1 MTKKLQMIAR
11 RSNSP
16 PAVPPHRLVL
26 LPDLNENADGNMQ
39 VSNAEFEKRRM
50 IEPVY

>member
-1 MTKKLQMIAR
+1 MTTR

-16 PAVPPHRLVL
+16 PAVTPHRLVL

-39 VSNAEFEKRRM
+39 VGNAEIERRR
-50 IEPVY
+50 IIKARY